1 MTSVLDASVAL
12 KWVLPEDDS
21 DKAIRV
27 RDEFARGLR
36 ELIAPD
42 VFPVEVAHT
51 LAKTERRRLILPG
64 EGAKKLADVSSFMP
78 DLHSYLPLL
87 PRAFDIA
94 SAARIGVYDCLY
106 VALAE
111 REGCQLLT
119 SDQRLLNAL
128 GAKMSF
134 LIDLATLP

>member
-1 MTSVLDASVAL
+1 MIQVLDASVAL
-12 KWVLPEDDS
+12 KWVLPESDS
-21 DKAIRV
+21 SKAILV
-27 RDEFARGLR
+27 REEFAKGIR

-42 VFPVEVAHT
+42 IFSVEVAHT
-51 LAKTERRRLILPG
+51 LAKAERRGLILPG
-64 EGAKKLADVSSFMP
+64 EGATKFADVLQFVP

-111 REGCQLLT
+111 REGLDLIT
-119 SDQRLLNAL
+119 ADQRLMNAL
-128 GAKMSF
+128 GAKMKFIIALSS
-134 LIDLATLP
+134 L